1 MPGRSNT
8 EPFSDSIQ
16 EPNQGASKLANESDE
31 VKQPGVSRMDAILQ
45 WLMVMIVLAA
55 AVYLAIIN
63 NQQEVIFN
71 LATLCFG
78 YYFGKRDTTV
88 INTRK

>member
-1 MPGRSNT
+1 MSTPEPSRSTNVSDAANT
-8 EPFSDSIQ
+8 ARPSH
-16 EPNQGASKLANESDE
+16 
-31 VKQPGVSRMDAILQ
+31 MDAILQ

-63 NQQEVIFN
+63 NQQEIIFN

-88 INTRK
+88 IEARR